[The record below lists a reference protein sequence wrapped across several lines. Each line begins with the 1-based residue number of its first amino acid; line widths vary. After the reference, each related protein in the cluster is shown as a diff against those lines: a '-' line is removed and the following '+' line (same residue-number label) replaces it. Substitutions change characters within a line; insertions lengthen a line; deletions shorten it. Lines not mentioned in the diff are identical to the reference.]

1 MDEDALNMSIRRFL
15 KKVGITSQR
24 EIETAARALAEEG
37 RLPQGSVAVT
47 VTLRCEELG
56 VEHHVDGELELR
68 D

>member
-24 EIETAARALAEEG
+24 EIETAARALVEEG
-37 RLPQGSVAVT
+37 RLPQGSVPVT